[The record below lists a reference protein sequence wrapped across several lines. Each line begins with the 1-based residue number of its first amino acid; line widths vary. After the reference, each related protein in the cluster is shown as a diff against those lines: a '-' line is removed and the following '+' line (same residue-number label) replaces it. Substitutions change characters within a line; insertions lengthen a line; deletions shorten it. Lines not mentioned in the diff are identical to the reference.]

1 MKRKGLIALL
11 AAVLVTMSMAFVSA
25 DESDFKLVNSY
36 PKDGQ
41 TNTSIENV
49 GVKLRFNRELA
60 GEKAQKNNAKCVK
73 IVDPNGKEI
82 PIKVMSS
89 KEDKGLL
96 LVLGDSNNKKFKVEN
111 NAKYKLVISENLM
124 DDQGD
129 RLGKETTLSFTTFN
143 QRLNM
148 MINMGMMFLI
158 FGGITVMTIRN
169 ANQQQETKKA
179 KRKNKDGEAEY
190 VKDYQLKLSEI
201 LPNVYSVSAPRPI
214 SAAGGKY
221 ISSHGPTA
229 KAAKA
234 AKKSGNRN
242 QR

>member
-96 LVLGDSNNKKFKVEN
+96 MVLGECNKKNLKGEN
-111 NAKYKLVISENLM
+111 KAKYNLLM
-124 DDQGD
+124 
-129 RLGKETTLSFTTFN
+129 S
-143 QRLNM
+143 
-148 MINMGMMFLI
+148 
-158 FGGITVMTIRN
+158 
-169 ANQQQETKKA
+169 
-179 KRKNKDGEAEY
+179 
-190 VKDYQLKLSEI
+190 
-201 LPNVYSVSAPRPI
+201 
-214 SAAGGKY
+214 
-221 ISSHGPTA
+221 
-229 KAAKA
+229 
-234 AKKSGNRN
+234 
-242 QR
+242 